1 MESKN
6 TKNRNLELLK
16 EIFELYKNSDLKIS
30 EKSGISF
37 VADEINKKVDR
48 IERECREKMSVS
60 EECLNRIYNYK
71 RKKS

>member
-37 VADEINKKVDR
+37 VADEINKRLEQIKN
-48 IERECREKMSVS
+48 E
-60 EECLNRIYNYK
+60 YN
-71 RKKS
+71 KKLYGK